1 MKKMNNNWQ
10 SVLLLLALFGLAACT
25 GDFEDINR
33 NPNQVTEEQMDALNY
48 KTGTKFKA
56 LQSLVIPVQE
66 HMYQFN
72 ESLSGGPFGGY
83 IGATVDTWQTK
94 FETYNP
100 SADWRKWP
108 FANVIT
114 ETYTPYK
121 GIINGT
127 EDEVAIAFARLL
139 RVAIMHRVTDSYGP
153 IPYTK
158 LESNESIYVEYDSQE
173 AVYTKMFEELD
184 EAIEILGRNTTLPA
198 EAWSRY
204 DGIYY
209 GNIAQ
214 WLKYA
219 NSLKLRMAMR
229 ISYAAPDEAERIVKD
244 ALSGENGG
252 VIESNADNATWN
264 YFETSQNPIYVATRY
279 NQVQTS
285 DHGGVPCLTG
295 GDTHAAADIICY
307 MNGYKDNRREKF
319 FTKSEWAGQDYVGMR
334 RGIVIPELKTTGHKY
349 SGVNIAPTSPLYWM
363 NAAEVAFLRAEGQ
376 AVFNF
381 SMGGTAE
388 SFYNQGIRLSFEQ
401 WGADGVEDYLK
412 DDVNKPTAYTDPAG
426 TNTYQNALS
435 NITIKWNDSADKEEK
450 QERIIVQKWIAN
462 WQLGNEAWADFRRT
476 GYPKLIPVKENK
488 SGGVVDSEKGARRMP
503 YPLDEFV
510 SNKANVE
517 YAIANYLHGADNM
530 ATDVWWASKK

>member
-1 MKKMNNNWQ
+1 
-10 SVLLLLALFGLAACT
+10 
-25 GDFEDINR
+25 
-33 NPNQVTEEQMDALNY
+33 
-48 KTGTKFKA
+48 
-56 LQSLVIPVQE
+56 
-66 HMYQFN
+66 
-72 ESLSGGPFGGY
+72 
-83 IGATVDTWQTK
+83 
-94 FETYNP
+94 
-100 SADWRKWP
+100 
-108 FANVIT
+108 
-114 ETYTPYK
+114 
-121 GIINGT
+121 
-127 EDEVAIAFARLL
+127 
-139 RVAIMHRVTDSYGP
+139 
-153 IPYTK
+153 
-158 LESNESIYVEYDSQE
+158 
-173 AVYTKMFEELD
+173 
-184 EAIEILGRNTTLPA
+184 
-198 EAWSRY
+198 
-204 DGIYY
+204 
-209 GNIAQ
+209 
-214 WLKYA
+214 
-219 NSLKLRMAMR
+219 
-229 ISYAAPDEAERIVKD
+229 
-244 ALSGENGG
+244 
-252 VIESNADNATWN
+252 
-264 YFETSQNPIYVATRY
+264 
-279 NQVQTS
+279 
-285 DHGGVPCLTG
+285 
-295 GDTHAAADIICY
+295 

-319 FTKSEWAGQDYVGMR
+319 FTKSEWVGQGYVGMR

-401 WGADGVEDYLK
+401 WGVDGAEDYLK
-412 DDVNKPTAYTDPAG
+412 DDVNEPTAYTDPAG